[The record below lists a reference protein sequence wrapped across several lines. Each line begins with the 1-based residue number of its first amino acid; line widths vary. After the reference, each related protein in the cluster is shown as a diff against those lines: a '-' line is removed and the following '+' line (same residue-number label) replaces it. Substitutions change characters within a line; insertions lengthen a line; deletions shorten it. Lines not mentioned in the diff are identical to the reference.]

1 MLPHLNC
8 IIVKDN
14 RYHWCQS
21 MFTNGLTYCILL
33 EVKPV
38 KDNFTKVKG
47 YDILMKDG
55 KIKLITILSVNDLN
69 LMQRDAML
77 RITPVHKMAI
87 TEKMNY
93 EIVKKMLEYGKSFM
107 QK

>member
-21 MFTNGLTYCILL
+21 MFTDKLTYCILL
-33 EVKPV
+33 EVKLV
-38 KDNFTKVKG
+38 KDNYTKVKG

-69 LMQRDAML
+69 LMQRDRML
-77 RITPVHKMAI
+77 KITPIHKMAI
-87 TEKMNY
+87 SEKMNY
-93 EIVKKMLEYGKSFM
+93 EIVKKMLEYGKSSM

>member
-21 MFTNGLTYCILL
+21 MFTDKLTYCILL

-77 RITPVHKMAI
+77 RITPIHKMAI
-87 TEKMNY
+87 TEKMNF
-93 EIVKKMLEYGKSFM
+93 EIVKKMLEYGKSIM

>member
-1 MLPHLNC
+1 
-8 IIVKDN
+8 
-14 RYHWCQS
+14 
-21 MFTNGLTYCILL
+21 MFTDKVTYCILI

-38 KDNFTKVKG
+38 KDNYTKVKG

-55 KIKLITILSVNDLN
+55 KIKLITIISVNELN

-77 RITPVHKMAI
+77 KITPVHKMAI
-87 TEKMNY
+87 TEKMNF
-93 EIVKKMLEYGKSFM
+93 EIVKKMLEYGKSIM

>member
-1 MLPHLNC
+1 
-8 IIVKDN
+8 
-14 RYHWCQS
+14 
-21 MFTNGLTYCILL
+21 MFTDKLTYCILL

-38 KDNFTKVKG
+38 KDNYTKVKG

-55 KIKLITILSVNDLN
+55 KIKLITILSVNELN
-69 LMQRDAML
+69 WMQRDAML
-77 RITPVHKMAI
+77 RITPIHKMAI

-93 EIVKKMLEYGKSFM
+93 EIVKKMLDYGKNTL